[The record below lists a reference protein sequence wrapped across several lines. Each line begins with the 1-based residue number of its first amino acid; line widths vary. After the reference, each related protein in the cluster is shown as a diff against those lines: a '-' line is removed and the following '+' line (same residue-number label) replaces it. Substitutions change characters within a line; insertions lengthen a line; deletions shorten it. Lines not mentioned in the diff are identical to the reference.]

1 MKVQL
6 MLHEDKLY
14 QIDRQNKQS
23 KLLADN
29 VKFQDGTIY
38 KRNEQGLRMVL
49 FSPNILKESH
59 NIGLIRSFFTK

>member
-29 VKFQDGTIY
+29 VKYQDGTIY

-49 FSPNILKESH
+49 SDLILLKSLT
-59 NIGLIRSFFTK
+59 ILVG